1 MTQALKLSR
10 VHVDVVAAEQFVD
23 QADSAQARV
32 DVGGIGVV
40 LDNANGQPNLADRQ
54 MGLLPCERVIDL
66 GGKYGLN
73 CHLPFLVSNLQ
84 LVTDTVSVHGAEQVV
99 DLGRIGIVAQDDHL
113 SLRVVNVRDAVE
125 DWLDVVDLGLDEVLH
140 I

>member
-1 MTQALKLSR
+1 
-10 VHVDVVAAEQFVD
+10 
-23 QADSAQARV
+23 
-32 DVGGIGVV
+32 
-40 LDNANGQPNLADRQ
+40 
-54 MGLLPCERVIDL
+54 
-66 GGKYGLN
+66 
-73 CHLPFLVSNLQ
+73 
-84 LVTDTVSVHGAEQVV
+84 VHGAEQVV